1 MKRMQG
7 FSLVELMVSMVLG
20 LLITGAALQLL
31 LANQQSFALQ
41 QTLSR
46 VQENGQLF
54 VRFLVTDL
62 RRAGL
67 EMANVAS
74 TDAQGVRFTASG
86 NIPGSNNG
94 NDYDRLTLSYHG
106 VTDCEGSIA
115 PAMTEV
121 VNTYFVNDDSE
132 LLCQGGLTGGNGVV
146 LLEDVEAFEV
156 LYGIDEE
163 RDGTAKVNRYVEAGL
178 QGGTRFWRFAF
189 LCCLKR
195 KATHC
200 QKATETKSFLFSPKR

>member
-74 TDAQGVRFTASG
+74 TDAPVSYTH
-86 NIPGSNNG
+86 
-94 NDYDRLTLSYHG
+94 LTLP
-106 VTDCEGSIA
+106 TT
-115 PAMTEV
+115 P
-121 VNTYFVNDDSE
+121 
-132 LLCQGGLTGGNGVV
+132 
-146 LLEDVEAFEV
+146 
-156 LYGIDEE
+156 
-163 RDGTAKVNRYVEAGL
+163 YV
-178 QGGTRFWRFAF
+178 
-189 LCCLKR
+189 
-195 KATHC
+195 
-200 QKATETKSFLFSPKR
+200 